1 MVLNKE
7 KPVLKTLANRKP
19 PPRRSKSIM
28 NQDLQEIKIIRL
40 GANLEREIL
49 RGNKRKA
56 FSYCRRFKNAI
67 LTRSPDV
74 IVAMEQAKGLWK

>member
-1 MVLNKE
+1 M
-7 KPVLKTLANRKP
+7 T
-19 PPRRSKSIM
+19 
-28 NQDLQEIKIIRL
+28 QDLQEIKIIRL

-56 FSYCRRFKNAI
+56 FSYCCRFKNAI
-67 LTRSPDV
+67 LTRSHDV